1 MISGNTQA
9 IQACSYSESRGIFR
23 VHSGNTIYEL
33 DTSTTPPR
41 LFIDGNFTK
50 EGRGNYSNSLTRD
63 CELFIAL
70 SNLKEGFSATY
81 ANYHRGLCVLQVSK
95 P

>member
-1 MISGNTQA
+1 
-9 IQACSYSESRGIFR
+9 

-70 SNLKEGFSATY
+70 SNLKEGIVLLMRIITEVYAFCKSASPKELL
-81 ANYHRGLCVLQVSK
+81 RRDLGL
-95 P
+95 